1 MEYLDF
7 ELEIGEGTGRDYPV
21 EVLHSPAGE
30 RRATMRFP
38 FDELELEN
46 HLLRV
51 QNALLQTGTTRRR
64 ISSPADQAV
73 QDFGQALFEALIT
86 NDIRSCFELSRH
98 EAQQQGKGLR
108 VKLRLRDPM
117 LAALPWEFLYDVRQ
131 GEFMALSRYTP
142 IVRYLDLPRAI
153 QPLPV
158 SPPLRIL
165 GMIASPDD
173 LPPLNVERERQRVE
187 RAVASIQESGLVEL
201 TWLQGGTWQDL
212 QRAMRKGPWHIFHFV
227 GHGRFDVNQDEGVV
241 ALVGEQG
248 ETDDLTASQIGRLL
262 ADHPSLRL
270 VMLNACEGARGG
282 KKDIFSGT
290 AATLVR
296 RGIPA
301 VVAMQYEITDRA
313 AIEFARTFYE
323 AVSDEMPLDAAVA
336 EARKA
341 VSVSISNTVEWGT
354 PVLYMRSPDGV
365 LFRVQDRQKARP
377 NETAVIPTQSTPM
390 TAPTAPSVPE
400 ALPVSPELAAFDATA
415 FEAELRRRWEK
426 EEAARRE
433 EDRRE
438 EQQIEADPASAA
450 MAVSEAPRTP
460 AADTEPITRDAEAA
474 PIAHVPDAAPV
485 AADAAETGVA
495 VEVALPVEAPP
506 LSPVATALNEAPV
519 AIEPP
524 SLSTGPLPPVVEPR
538 PAPDPGSAPAAQA
551 GAPSAADPSSMD
563 FTVMGV
569 DGELLVSRDWVG
581 IRRRLPLRPDPRRP
595 DRLEPIR
602 SLAAV
607 HLVPAGPVG
616 QGFIQL
622 CFNGEDPSLLKF
634 WTAGKSPTTVMFGLA
649 QQGRFASA
657 KQWLDYYM
665 ALARS
670 D

>member
-1 MEYLDF
+1 
-7 ELEIGEGTGRDYPV
+7 
-21 EVLHSPAGE
+21 
-30 RRATMRFP
+30 
-38 FDELELEN
+38 
-46 HLLRV
+46 
-51 QNALLQTGTTRRR
+51 
-64 ISSPADQAV
+64 
-73 QDFGQALFEALIT
+73 
-86 NDIRSCFELSRH
+86 
-98 EAQQQGKGLR
+98 
-108 VKLRLRDPM
+108 
-117 LAALPWEFLYDVRQ
+117 
-131 GEFMALSRYTP
+131 
-142 IVRYLDLPRAI
+142 
-153 QPLPV
+153 
-158 SPPLRIL
+158 
-165 GMIASPDD
+165 
-173 LPPLNVERERQRVE
+173 
-187 RAVASIQESGLVEL
+187 
-201 TWLQGGTWQDL
+201 
-212 QRAMRKGPWHIFHFV
+212 
-227 GHGRFDVNQDEGVV
+227 
-241 ALVGEQG
+241 
-248 ETDDLTASQIGRLL
+248 
-262 ADHPSLRL
+262 
-270 VMLNACEGARGG
+270 
-282 KKDIFSGT
+282 
-290 AATLVR
+290 
-296 RGIPA
+296 
-301 VVAMQYEITDRA
+301 
-313 AIEFARTFYE
+313 
-323 AVSDEMPLDAAVA
+323 
-336 EARKA
+336 
-341 VSVSISNTVEWGT
+341 
-354 PVLYMRSPDGV
+354 
-365 LFRVQDRQKARP
+365 
-377 NETAVIPTQSTPM
+377 M

-506 LSPVATALNEAPV
+506 LSPVATALDEAPV

-581 IRRRLPLRPDPRRP
+581 IRRRPPLRPDPRRP